1 MTCGTGSTTPA
12 TPAWPGSSS
21 ACRGSRPWSASTS
34 RVPMAADGGS
44 PARWRSE
51 PAGGSLSICRIATI
65 FPHRSRLAATK
76 WPPSPYPKPIPQA
89 HTPPAPR
96 PPGRTAGP
104 HSLVGMLATRFSRVA
119 AVAWS
124 TGVGLGLVG
133 CGSPAHSA
141 GSSASP
147 ASAPSTQ
154 RTVPSPSVA
163 SPSPTRCAVTIAPGF
178 SCLMQQR
185 ISEAQR
191 YLATQPG
198 HIGIVLYDRT
208 SRATWRNV
216 DASTDFPA
224 ASTIKLAMVL
234 DLMLRN
240 RAGSIQLDA
249 GDWDLIGDILSESSD
264 TAADQLWGQF
274 EDSSFLSRIHAFG
287 MAGTYFTTSPAYW
300 GFIYCSAQ
308 DLDNLMNYILNDAPA
323 TVSAYIPS
331 RMRQVAPIQQW
342 GVWGAGPA
350 NQIGRASCRERV

>member
-1 MTCGTGSTTPA
+1 
-12 TPAWPGSSS
+12 
-21 ACRGSRPWSASTS
+21 
-34 RVPMAADGGS
+34 
-44 PARWRSE
+44 
-51 PAGGSLSICRIATI
+51 
-65 FPHRSRLAATK
+65 
-76 WPPSPYPKPIPQA
+76 
-89 HTPPAPR
+89 
-96 PPGRTAGP
+96 
-104 HSLVGMLATRFSRVA
+104 MLATRFSRVA
-119 AVAWS
+119 AVACS
-124 TGVGLGLVG
+124 TVVGLGLVG

-163 SPSPTRCAVTIAPGF
+163 SPSPTRCAVTTAPGF

-300 GFIYCSAQ
+300 GFMYCSAQ

-323 TVSAYIPS
+323 TVSAYITS

-350 NQIGRASCRERV
+350 NQPGNKDGWEDDSGTWIVNTVGFAGSRARYSLAVMDDLAGTADFHQGTETLDQISALLFQGRFGPEPTIEATP